1 MHVNYT
7 IWGWVGAS
15 NNEQCLRCGCSSP
28 SCTVVLRAADILT
41 QLAYTV
47 LTTCK
52 MSANLNDCIAS
63 GMWTLEYAKTAR
75 APFAPTRWTPA
86 ARLSEA
92 SHWLTPGRNDQSAA
106 TSRPSLYTHVEIS
119 GRACF
124 ILYHCLTCIR
134 SLYLILPT
142 CKWLAPFAADVWINK

>member
-1 MHVNYT
+1 VHVNYT
-7 IWGWVGAS
+7 IRGWVGAS

-28 SCTVVLRAADILT
+28 SCTVVLRAADILI

-52 MSANLNDCIAS
+52 MSADLNDCIAS

-75 APFAPTRWTPA
+75 APFAPTRWIPA

-92 SHWLTPGRNDQSAA
+92 SHWLTPGRSDQSAA
-106 TSRPSLYTHVEIS
+106 TSRPSLYTHIEIS

-142 CKWLAPFAADVWINK
+142 CKWLAPFAADV